1 MRRRRRRAAAGP
13 APAAESPLEG
23 KERININY
31 ERVHSVA
38 FMHAAQDE

>member
-1 MRRRRRRAAAGP
+1 MRRRRRRAAAGA

-31 ERVHSVA
+31 ERVNGVA
-38 FMHAAQDE
+38 FMHEAKDE